1 MIVETT
7 EERKWVLTV
16 SVNDGSPAGG
26 TGMQYFVG
34 EFDGQKFIADSN
46 QEKGLWIDYGK
57 DFYAGMPALTENQYG
72 A

>member
-34 EFDGQKFIADSN
+34 EFAGQKFIADSN
-46 QEKGLWIDYGK
+46 QEKASCIL
-57 DFYAGMPALTENQYG
+57 
-72 A
+72 

>member
-26 TGMQYFVG
+26 TGMQY
-34 EFDGQKFIADSN
+34 
-46 QEKGLWIDYGK
+46 LW
-57 DFYAGMPALTENQYG
+57 ENSMVKNL
-72 A
+72 

>member
-34 EFDGQKFIADSN
+34 EFAGQKFYSRF
-46 QEKGLWIDYGK
+46 QTKRKVFG
-57 DFYAGMPALTENQYG
+57 
-72 A
+72 